1 MDLLLYYITTILFTH
16 YFFCLFV
23 CVLVFCFWSSR
34 AGWFVWDFIWG
45 LVCGAYL
52 GAHLKQNKHMHNV
65 HTQHV
70 CTHVYTQCTHVK
82 RGFCI
87 SIPQTSPTSLG
98 GGVGG
103 WGREGSGPV
112 HPPQLLGGGA
122 KLSSKHVKKSRP
134 TLLYISV
141 HMCVK
146 CTHNVHSVCVIHTH
160 MCTSVYMCAHMCAQ
174 CTQCVHS
181 VYTQNMQGLFWGCFG
196 GVFHTPPLHT

>member
-1 MDLLLYYITTILFTH
+1 
-16 YFFCLFV
+16 
-23 CVLVFCFWSSR
+23 
-34 AGWFVWDFIWG
+34 
-45 LVCGAYL
+45 
-52 GAHLKQNKHMHNV
+52 MHNV

-70 CTHVYTQCTHVK
+70 CTHVCAQCVHNVHTCTHENG
-82 RGFCI
+82 GFA
-87 SIPQTSPTSLG
+87 SPFPKLRRRVWG

-181 VYTQNMQGLFWGCFG
+181 VYTQNMQGLF
-196 GVFHTPPLHT
+196 